1 MYMQLLVWI
10 ALPGVWK
17 ASWGGRGGMKGVSG
31 GGGGGG
37 GPPPPLP
44 LSSYR
49 WKPCLPFLWA
59 PLWKGSQRGEG
70 GRECVWQWEEEDH
83 IRVCQVFLLWSSPCT
98 QAKQKE
104 GIYQEKGGTTEGGGT
119 EQTRKRGREGGEKRK
134 KKKRSRRSF
143 TEIICTQGVCVR
155 AHSSFCGCVPPHIY
169 SAQVHGFSARHY
181 APVIK
186 RFSTAHQQ
194 CLIIALISAQ
204 TATAC

>member
-1 MYMQLLVWI
+1 
-10 ALPGVWK
+10 
-17 ASWGGRGGMKGVSG
+17 MKGELRREGRDEGSEWWWWWWG
-31 GGGGGG
+31 TSSSSSSSSFL
-37 GPPPPLP
+37 LP
-44 LSSYR
+44 LKALFAILVSAS
-49 WKPCLPFLWA
+49 L
-59 PLWKGSQRGEG
+59 KGESTG
-70 GRECVWQWEEEDH
+70 G
-83 IRVCQVFLLWSSPCT
+83 
-98 QAKQKE
+98 
-104 GIYQEKGGTTEGGGT
+104 
-119 EQTRKRGREGGEKRK
+119 GREGGSVCDNEKRRTTSVFARCAFCDPHLALRHGGRNRRKEYTRRKVERQREGGRSKRERGVGRGEKREKK

-169 SAQVHGFSARHY
+169 SAQVHGFHARHY